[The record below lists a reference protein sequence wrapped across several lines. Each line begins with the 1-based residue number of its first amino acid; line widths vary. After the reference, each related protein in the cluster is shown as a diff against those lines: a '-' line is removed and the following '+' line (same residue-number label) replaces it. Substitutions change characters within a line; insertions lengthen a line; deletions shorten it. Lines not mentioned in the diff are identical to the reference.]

1 MATLTHDLASQL
13 RGEPVQQVA
22 QQLGLDPAQAS
33 SAVDAALPLLMG
45 ALGRNASQPEGAQ
58 ALFGALQ
65 NDHAGG
71 DLGSVLGAVLGG
83 AQNRQTDGAGI
94 LGPSSAA
101 TRSARR
107 PASPTLPGCR
117 TARRGNC

>member
-45 ALGRNASQPEGAQ
+45 ALGRNASQRA
-58 ALFGALQ
+58 
-65 NDHAGG
+65 
-71 DLGSVLGAVLGG
+71 GAVRCV
-83 AQNRQTDGAGI
+83 AE
-94 LGPSSAA
+94 
-101 TRSARR
+101 
-107 PASPTLPGCR
+107 
-117 TARRGNC
+117 